1 MTLMKFSAVLSAALL
16 LGACGTSSPPAA
28 TAAPAS
34 TASASRTAAPPPAA
48 SASASASAS
57 QQNAVDPAAVQAL
70 KAMGTTLQSLRRYEV
85 SLELTGER
93 VLQDGQKLMHS
104 AEADLQ
110 VAQPNRLRAQTT
122 TPTTRRVMYYDG
134 KKVTLQ
140 FPDANYYSAVDFSGT
155 VGELVSRLKT
165 NYGVELPA
173 TDLFAWGTAAAPFD
187 NLQSAMNAGQAI
199 VGNTL
204 CDHYAFRQAGIDWQI
219 WLSTGSNRL
228 PLKLVVT
235 NLDDEARPQ
244 STTVFHWNLK
254 PAFKDSSFTYVP
266 RSGAKSIDMVPVK
279 KQQ

>member
-1 MTLMKFSAVLSAALL
+1 MTLMKFSTVLSAALL
-16 LGACGTSSPPAA
+16 LGACSTSA
-28 TAAPAS
+28 
-34 TASASRTAAPPPAA
+34 PPAA
-48 SASASASAS
+48 SSAPASSAGTSSASAPMTAASATSSAS

-70 KAMGTTLQSLRRYEV
+70 KAMGATLQSLRRYEV
-85 SLELTGER
+85 SLDLTGER

-104 AEADLQ
+104 ARADVQ
-110 VAQPNRLRAQTT
+110 VAQPNRLRAHTT
-122 TPTTRRVMYYDG
+122 TPTVQRVMYYDG

-140 FPDANYYSAVDFSGT
+140 FPDANYYSSVDFSGT
-155 VGELVSRLKT
+155 VGELVERLKT
-165 NYGVELPA
+165 HYGVELPA
-173 TDLFAWGTAAAPFD
+173 TDLFIWGTSAAPFD

-219 WLSTGSNRL
+219 WLSTGSNPL

-235 NLDDEARPQ
+235 NLGDEARPQ
-244 STTVFHWNLK
+244 STTLFHWDLK
-254 PAFKDSSFTYVP
+254 PSFKDSSFTYVP